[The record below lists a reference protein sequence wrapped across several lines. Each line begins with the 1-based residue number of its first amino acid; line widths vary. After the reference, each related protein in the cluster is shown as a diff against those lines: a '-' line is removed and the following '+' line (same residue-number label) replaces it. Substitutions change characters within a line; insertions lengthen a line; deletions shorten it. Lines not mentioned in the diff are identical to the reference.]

1 MEIKDISCTMT
12 ATSLLVNDVIK
23 SDYNSVR
30 SSVTDMT
37 VEKFMAEVIYDE
49 SQVLPTPPEGGTE

>member
-1 MEIKDISCTMT
+1 IKDISCTMT

-30 SSVTDMT
+30 SSVTNMT
-37 VEKFMAEVIYDE
+37 VEKFMSKVIYDE
-49 SQVLPTPPEGGTE
+49 SQLEDSLLGERESE